1 MKESDEQKMVGEEG
15 LAAATKRGEN

>member
-15 LAAATKRGEN
+15 LAAATERGEN